1 MPIVYIILVI
11 YSFIASQIH
20 WPFGN
25 LALILG
31 FMLLLLDVVIQV
43 IRLALKKTTYHVFL
57 LALSL
62 CFLSVGYLFLWLFWP
77 GMKLMAWASLIL
89 ALPGIILS
97 FKLKGKAVPRRI
109 ITGFLFAVVACFSL
123 MKTSAL
129 YCFKNNISSENP
141 VNEAPVFMVHR
152 LAFLL
157 YHENEEKRAEELLH
171 EIQDNLNQKTAYF
184 RALGKSRYML
194 EVFVKDSAIV
204 STDLEQVEH
213 GNWSYTPF
221 LLPEDIP
228 LSELN

>member
-1 MPIVYIILVI
+1 
-11 YSFIASQIH
+11 
-20 WPFGN
+20 
-25 LALILG
+25 
-31 FMLLLLDVVIQV
+31 
-43 IRLALKKTTYHVFL
+43 
-57 LALSL
+57 
-62 CFLSVGYLFLWLFWP
+62 
-77 GMKLMAWASLIL
+77 
-89 ALPGIILS
+89 
-97 FKLKGKAVPRRI
+97 
-109 ITGFLFAVVACFSL
+109 
-123 MKTSAL
+123 
-129 YCFKNNISSENP
+129 
-141 VNEAPVFMVHR
+141 MVHR